1 MASSQTTVIATATAA
16 AVATGL
22 LAYAVY
28 FDHARRNKPEFRR
41 NLRRNERK
49 QVRQAKEH
57 AEVESLN
64 RRHEIKAAVDEA
76 REEGFPTSV
85 EEKEAYFLDQV
96 TMGEQLG
103 ADPSRALE
111 AALAFYKGLKVY
123 PTPGDLINIYDK
135 TVPKPILD
143 LLAEMIA
150 YDPSLR
156 LEGMASAGGVPGMP
170 NLANLADMPNVGLD

>member
-1 MASSQTTVIATATAA
+1 MASSQQTALIATATAA

-28 FDHARRNKPEFRR
+28 FDHARRSKPEFRR
-41 NLRRNERK
+41 QLRRNDRR
-49 QVRQAKEH
+49 QARQAKVE
-57 AEVESLN
+57 AEVENLHQ
-64 RRHEIKAAVDEA
+64 REAIKQAVDEA
-76 REEGFPTSV
+76 KEEGFPTSV

-103 ADPSRALE
+103 SDPSRAID

-123 PTPGDLINIYDK
+123 PQPGDLIGIYDK

-150 YDPSLR
+150 YDGSLR
-156 LEGMASAGGVPGMP
+156 LDSGNMPGMPGMP
-170 NLANLADMPNVGLD
+170 NL

>member
-1 MASSQTTVIATATAA
+1 MASSQTTIVATATAA

-28 FDHARRNKPEFRR
+28 FDHARRSKPEFRR
-41 NLRRNERK
+41 QLRRNERK
-49 QVRQAKEH
+49 QARQAKVE
-57 AEVESLN
+57 AEVETLHQ
-64 RRHEIKAAVDEA
+64 RVAIKESVDEA
-76 REEGFPTSV
+76 KEEGFPTSV

-103 ADPSRALE
+103 ADPSRSLE

-123 PTPGDLINIYDK
+123 PQPQDLIGIYDK

-150 YDPSLR
+150 YDEDLR
-156 LEGMASAGGVPGMP
+156 IPMQMPGV
-170 NLANLADMPNVGLD
+170 ANLGNLGDMPTVGLD

>member
-1 MASSQTTVIATATAA
+1 MASSQTTIVATATAA

-28 FDHARRNKPEFRR
+28 FDHARRSKPEFRR
-41 NLRRNERK
+41 QLRRSERK
-49 QVRQAKEH
+49 QARAAKVE
-57 AEVESLN
+57 AEVETLYQ
-64 RRHEIKAAVDEA
+64 RAAIQESVDEA
-76 REEGFPTSV
+76 KLEGFPTSV

-103 ADPSRALE
+103 ADPARALD
-111 AALAFYKGLKVY
+111 AALAFYRGLKVY
-123 PTPGDLINIYDK
+123 PQPQDLIGIYDK

-150 YDPSLR
+150 HDDDLR
-156 LEGMASAGGVPGMP
+156 IPMQGPGP
-170 NLANLADMPNVGLD
+170 VNLGNVGDIPNVGLD